1 LYDSSTG
8 MPVELSENDLNM
20 SCHSIHDLFQKSV
33 ELDIRTS
40 IDTRLNKSMDEQ
52 TWQQGLT
59 ILIEKGLIET
69 RP

>member
-1 LYDSSTG
+1 
-8 MPVELSENDLNM
+8 M
-20 SCHSIHDLFQKSV
+20 SCHSIHDLFQKRV
-33 ELDIRTS
+33 ELDIRAY